1 MINVPYL
8 HFIDVTYGKF
18 LFGKFTGIMMHLALQ
33 TCRFNEPAMGNISQT
48 FNVVLKW
55 NPESS
60 DINVTEYTIWRKIK
74 LDSFQER
81 EWQLIN
87 IVSTFC
93 YSFSSDEQVH
103 VSGLLWF
110 CWSYASIKI
119 VIVKYWH
126 EVKHDCLK
134 QTRLVKN
141 RHRKSC
147 FGLPVK
153 WTQFNSKLRKQIPV

>member
-18 LFGKFTGIMMHLALQ
+18 LFGNFAGIMMHLALQ

-87 IVSTFC
+87 IVSTFVIRFLQMNR
-93 YSFSSDEQVH
+93 YMYQVFSDFV
-103 VSGLLWF
+103 GL
-110 CWSYASIKI
+110 
-119 VIVKYWH
+119 
-126 EVKHDCLK
+126 
-134 QTRLVKN
+134 T
-141 RHRKSC
+141 
-147 FGLPVK
+147 LP
-153 WTQFNSKLRKQIPV
+153 SKLSS